1 MAKSLILYGDTR
13 KFPKS
18 SLYKGLRAAGLRW
31 IDGNK
36 SRAPAKGVHMAWE
49 KYPECN
55 IRARFA
61 LAIGN
66 SWLMNEHMDSRKDV
80 IELAHVRAFGY
91 GLAVDPLTYEGDAV
105 RKSKINARHDGCIVR
120 LPIADPMSSKVYQ
133 IVIDNSRGG
142 EVEDIRLETL
152 LGKPVICYIKR
163 RKLGERFL
171 NTLTHSEI
179 VSVGDMLSDLELL
192 QIEAY
197 CAAAHLDYGALD
209 ILRDRKTG
217 RIYVCDANN
226 TPRGPPA
233 ILSENE
239 SARAQ
244 RSIGAA
250 FAEFLARRAH

>member
-1 MAKSLILYGDTR
+1 LKA
-13 KFPKS
+13 
-18 SLYKGLRAAGLRW
+18 LRAARLRW

-36 SRAPAKGVHMAWE
+36 LRNPTGGVHMAWE

-61 LAIGN
+61 ELIGDN
-66 SWLMNEHMDSRKDV
+66 WLMNEHTDSRKHV
-80 IELAHVRAFGY
+80 IEAAHVKAFGY

-105 RKSKINARHDGCIVR
+105 RKSKRNARHDGCIVR
-120 LPIADPMSSKVYQ
+120 LPITDPMPSKVYQ
-133 IVIDNSRGG
+133 IIIDNSRVG
-142 EVEDIRLETL
+142 EVEDIRLGTL

-163 RKLGERFL
+163 RKIDERFL
-171 NTLTHSEI
+171 NTLTHAEI
-179 VSVGDMLSDLELL
+179 VDVGAMLSDLELS

-197 CAAAHLDYGALD
+197 CAAARLDYGELD

-233 ILSENE
+233 ILSNEE

-244 RSIGAA
+244 RTIGAA
-250 FAEFLARRAH
+250 FADFLAG